1 MTDFPSPNRAAYPV
15 IIPMTT
21 RWNDNDVYGH
31 MNNVIYYEY
40 FDSAVNQWLSES
52 GTLPVPGGDL
62 IGLVAETGCKYLHG
76 VGYPEPL
83 EIGLSTLRIG
93 RSSVTYG
100 LAMFKKGSCEAA
112 AVCRFVHVYVGA
124 TSRRPEPLP
133 DQMREN
139 LTKIA
144 IKPKII
150 APNASLLSL
159 SPR

>member
-1 MTDFPSPNRAAYPV
+1 MTDFPSADRIAYPV

-31 MNNVIYYEY
+31 MNNATYYEY
-40 FDSAVNQWLSES
+40 FDSAVNQWLTES
-52 GTLPVPGGDL
+52 GTLSVPGGDL

-100 LAMFKKGSCEAA
+100 LGMFKKGAADAA
-112 AVCRFVHVYVGA
+112 AACRFVHVYVGA
-124 TSRRPEPLP
+124 QSRRPQPLP
-133 DQMREN
+133 DHMRVM
-139 LTKIA
+139 LSKIA
-144 IKPKII
+144 IR
-150 APNASLLSL
+150 S
-159 SPR
+159 